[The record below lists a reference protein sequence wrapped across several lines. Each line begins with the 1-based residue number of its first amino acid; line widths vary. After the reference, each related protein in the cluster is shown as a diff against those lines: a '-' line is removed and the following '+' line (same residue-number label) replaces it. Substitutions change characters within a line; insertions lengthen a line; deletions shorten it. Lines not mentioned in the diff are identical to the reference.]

1 MSKAHRGAGIRK
13 EHPNQGRGTCP
24 VCKRSGVKLLY
35 EQTVDDKKVNVCKAC
50 DAHIKNVAAS
60 AKPAAAEAAAPAAEN

>member
-1 MSKAHRGAGIRK
+1 
-13 EHPNQGRGTCP
+13 
-24 VCKRSGVKLLY
+24 VKLLY

>member
-13 EHPNQGRGTCP
+13 EHPDLGRGVCP

-35 EQTVDDKKVNVCKAC
+35 EQTVDGKKVNVCKAC
-50 DAHIKNVAAS
+50 DAHIKNEAAK
-60 AKPAAAEAAAPAAEN
+60 AKPAAAPAN